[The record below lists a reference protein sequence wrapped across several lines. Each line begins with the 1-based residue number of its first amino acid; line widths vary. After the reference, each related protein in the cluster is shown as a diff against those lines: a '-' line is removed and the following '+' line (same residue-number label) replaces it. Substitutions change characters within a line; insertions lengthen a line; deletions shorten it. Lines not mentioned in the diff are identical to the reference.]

1 MSDPG
6 LDALRAYVHE
16 YVGRDNGVVFTRGIA
31 GSGKTTLLRRL
42 FPGTQVF
49 SLDLM
54 REMLHDDVGRMED
67 VQECQTALIA
77 LMRARQRVSTSKW
90 LLVDGTHL
98 VPEHTR
104 AVLEHSRSR
113 RRILL
118 DVHCDP
124 DTHAFNTTQRT
135 ERVVPP
141 WVIERM
147 QRQHREDQET
157 MMSLFRTHGYH
168 IVRVDVSRS
177 ASASPD
183 AHQYTHMRVYRHTP
197 QAAPG

>member
-6 LDALRAYVHE
+6 IAALRTYIDR
-16 YVGRDNGVVFTRGIA
+16 YVGSDPCVVFTRGIA
-31 GSGKTTLLRRL
+31 GSGKTTLLQRL

-54 REMLHDDVGRMED
+54 RKMLHDDIGQMKD
-67 VQECQTALIA
+67 VQECQAALIA
-77 LMRARQRVSTSKW
+77 LMNARQQVSTSKL

-104 AVLEHSRSR
+104 AVLEHSKHR

-124 DTHAFNTTQRT
+124 ETHDFNVAQRT
-135 ERVVPP
+135 ERVVPA
-141 WVIERM
+141 WVVERM
-147 QRQHREDQET
+147 QRQHREDQEK
-157 MMSLFRTHGYH
+157 MMDLFRAYGYH
-168 IVRVDVSRS
+168 IVRVDISRS
-177 ASASPD
+177 TSTSP
-183 AHQYTHMRVYRHTP
+183 AAISTRATP
-197 QAAPG
+197 S